1 MWRIRLLFHSLSSH
15 WASLQVCL
23 NSKILNQ
30 EDQVNKETKPRVPKS
45 LRGAKAQVYG
55 HQS

>member
-30 EDQVNKETKPRVPKS
+30 EDQANKEIKPRVPKS
-45 LRGAKAQVYG
+45 LRGAKAQIYG